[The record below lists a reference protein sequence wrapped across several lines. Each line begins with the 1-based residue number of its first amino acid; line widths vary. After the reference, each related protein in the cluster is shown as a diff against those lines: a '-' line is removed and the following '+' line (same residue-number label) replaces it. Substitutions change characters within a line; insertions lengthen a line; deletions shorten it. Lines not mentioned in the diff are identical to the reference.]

1 MKIFLQLTVLA
12 CTTFISSCATVTPTT
27 ENDKQILI
35 YGASGRIGGV
45 LTNEALQRD
54 YQVTGVSRNPEKL
67 AERFP
72 QIEVVKGDILDREN
86 VLKLLSTHN
95 TVLVSVGGKPTSSDA
110 TEYIAHQAAISLIE
124 VLEQMGSD
132 GPRVIFVGNVF
143 TLKTASGELLLDRAT
158 EHHNYPMFKGH
169 QLALEAF
176 RETSNVNWSIA
187 SPPNGFRLK
196 DRTEKVRFGTDTV
209 LLDAEGKPATISLV
223 DYAYGIFEEITA
235 ENFLSQRF
243 TLAR

>member
-1 MKIFLQLTVLA
+1 MKIFLHLILLA
-12 CTTFISSCATVTPTT
+12 CTFFISSCATVTPTT
-27 ENDKQILI
+27 ENDNHILI

-45 LTNEALQRD
+45 LTKEALQRD
-54 YQVTGVSRNPEKL
+54 YQVTGVSRSPEKL
-67 AERFP
+67 AEKFP

-86 VLKLLSTHN
+86 VRKLLSSYK

-110 TEYIAHQAAISLIE
+110 TEYIAYKAAVSLIE
-124 VLEQMGSD
+124 VLEQMGTE

-143 TLKTASGELLLDRAT
+143 TLNTASGELLLDRAS

-176 RETSNVNWSIA
+176 RESRNVSWSIA

-209 LLDAEGKPATISLV
+209 LLDAEGKPATISLE
-223 DYAYGIFEEITA
+223 DYAYGIFEEIIA